1 MSYTSND
8 DKQKTWQK
16 HNFYDSDFINQNEDN
31 FENKGPL
38 NPMKFSSSF
47 QEDVKLGRQ
56 SKPSRFRD

>member
-16 HNFYDSDFINQNEDN
+16 QNFYDSDFINQNEDN
-31 FENKGPL
+31 FENEGPL

-47 QEDVKLGRQ
+47 
-56 SKPSRFRD
+56 